1 MRYVRLQTKDH
12 KQDFR
17 IEHFTFGFWEAQQNF
32 RVNKFLFLEAS
43 RSNWLSMKICCYER
57 IGLSFVCVYQVMDAG
72 GKFGEHERSITVAQ
86 GDS

>member
-1 MRYVRLQTKDH
+1 M
-12 KQDFR
+12 
-17 IEHFTFGFWEAQQNF
+17 
-32 RVNKFLFLEAS
+32 NKFLFLEAS